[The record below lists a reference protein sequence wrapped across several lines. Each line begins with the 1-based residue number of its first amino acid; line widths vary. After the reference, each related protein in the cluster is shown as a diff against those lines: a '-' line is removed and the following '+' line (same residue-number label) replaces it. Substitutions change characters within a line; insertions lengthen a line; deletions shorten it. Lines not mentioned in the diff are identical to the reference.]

1 MTTARLMLGYYHPWP
16 NDAGFTLARQLGRYA
31 DAGVDLHVA
40 VVDPGRGDTLAH
52 LARGEADLGVVPSNR
67 LLAARARGQRV
78 VAVAAVNQVGLET
91 LHSLRSLGVER
102 PRDLAGRRVALNPTP
117 RGLAMVRH
125 LVRVDGGDPD
135 RVVVVDSGPR
145 ELQSADLLAGT
156 AEAYFG
162 AYWAWDELFDPHPA
176 ADRLSW
182 PVKDHGAPAFHSYLL
197 VARAEWADAHPEALA
212 GVLTAS
218 ESGFRAAAADPGAAA
233 AHFQHVAPYFPPALL
248 ERSVR
253 LVAPTWFHDG
263 RWGTVRDAL
272 LAPYARWLL
281 EHGALPDL
289 SGLPGASRGPH
300 AVAVPA

>member
-31 DAGVDLHVA
+31 EAGVDLHVA

-52 LARGEADLGVVPSNR
+52 LGRGEADLGVVPSNR
-67 LLAARARGQRV
+67 LLAARSRGQRV
-78 VAVAAVNQVGLET
+78 AAVAAVNQAGLET

-135 RVVVVDSGPR
+135 RVGIVDSGPR
-145 ELQSADLLAGT
+145 ELQSADLLAGV

-197 VARAEWADAHPEALA
+197 VAREEWAAAHPEALA

-218 ESGFRAAAADPGAAA
+218 ESGFRAAAADPAAAA
-233 AHFQHVAPYFPPALL
+233 AHFQHVVPYFPPALL

-272 LAPYARWLL
+272 LTPYAHWLL

-289 SGLPGASRGPH
+289 SGLPGASLGPH